1 MQCDAR
7 NDKAAETDA
16 PFHKKRAPE
25 VGVGT
30 AGGQTGEIV
39 ASIPIR
45 MVNVRNPPR
54 KIAILFMLLSSM
66 LSLRCTGRFGM
77 KEIGRAHV

>member
-1 MQCDAR
+1 MLCVHYLMVSPVDWATR
-7 NDKAAETDA
+7 
-16 PFHKKRAPE
+16 
-25 VGVGT
+25 
-30 AGGQTGEIV
+30 QTGEIV

-54 KIAILFMLLSSM
+54 KIAILFMLLSLM

-77 KEIGRAHV
+77 KHCRE